1 MMHHDTLKHFEPI
14 KIDTRKKANAAT
26 QIAHQIKLLIRDK
39 VLKEG
44 DILPS
49 TEALSKLTGTQE
61 ADVKTAYN
69 NLIQEVYI
77 TEEASHYKVV
87 RLQMMEGFLKGF
99 YSVFETFQRHGFT
112 PSSEEISAQIVPG
125 LPAQFSEL
133 SSVLTGPFIYQRRL
147 YKVNGHPLFLV
158 DFYNLPKYFEGMD
171 LPLKDIDFLTYF
183 KEELNHPM
191 VYFKR
196 EVIALKPTLEEAA
209 LLDIPGQSAILGAK
223 LTNYDADHQ
232 PLNFSIWRGSLKF
245 SFYLKTPI
253 T

>member
-1 MMHHDTLKHFEPI
+1 
-14 KIDTRKKANAAT
+14 
-26 QIAHQIKLLIRDK
+26 
-39 VLKEG
+39 
-44 DILPS
+44 
-49 TEALSKLTGTQE
+49 
-61 ADVKTAYN
+61 
-69 NLIQEVYI
+69 
-77 TEEASHYKVV
+77 
-87 RLQMMEGFLKGF
+87 
-99 YSVFETFQRHGFT
+99 
-112 PSSEEISAQIVPG
+112 
-125 LPAQFSEL
+125 
-133 SSVLTGPFIYQRRL
+133 
-147 YKVNGHPLFLV
+147 
-158 DFYNLPKYFEGMD
+158 MD

>member
-1 MMHHDTLKHFEPI
+1 MNLETLKHFEPI
-14 KIDTRKKANAAT
+14 KVDTRKKASAAT

-44 DILPS
+44 DVLPA
-49 TEALSKLTGTQE
+49 TKALSQLLETND
-61 ADVKTAYN
+61 ADVKAAYDD
-69 NLIQEVYI
+69 LVTQVYI
-77 TEEASHYKVV
+77 TLEEGVYKVV

-112 PSSEEISAQIVPG
+112 PSSEEISARLVQS

-133 SSVLTGPFIYQRRL
+133 SSQLKGPFIFQRRL

-183 KEELNHPM
+183 KKELNHPM
-191 VYFKR
+191 VHFKR
-196 EVIALKPTLEEAA
+196 EVIALKPSKEEAD

-223 LTNYDADHQ
+223 LINYDADHQ

-245 SFYLKTPI
+245 SFYLKTPVQ
-253 T
+253 